1 MTVGEVIIKY
11 RKENNLTQKQLAELL
26 CVSSDLVSKWE
37 CGNRRP
43 DYETVQR
50 ISGIVGVDSD
60 LIIDVE
66 TAIADELKPL
76 IPETVDKEKLIC
88 CFNSF
93 LGELNEKQRT
103 VFELRYNLFLDTKT
117 IADKVGS
124 SDEAIRK
131 ILSRIRGKLKKYI
144 RRVSL

>member
-1 MTVGEVIIKY
+1 MTIGEAIIKY
-11 RKENNLTQKQLAELL
+11 RKENNLTQKQLAEML
-26 CVSSDLVSKWE
+26 CISSDLVSKWE

-43 DYETVQR
+43 DYETVKR
-50 ISGIVGVDSD
+50 ISGIIGVDPDS
-60 LIIDVE
+60 LIYAE
-66 TAIADELKPL
+66 TAIADELSPL
-76 IPETVDKEKLIC
+76 IPEMVDKDKLIW

-93 LGELNEKQRT
+93 LGELNEKQRN

-131 ILSRIRGKLKKYI
+131 MLSRIRGKLKKYI
-144 RRVSL
+144 REVLL